1 MKAFILG
8 VISTR
13 SGLIQALNA
22 VRSSNLVREAYL
34 LYGSYDL
41 ICKTEFE
48 SFDRLNSLLE
58 MLNRTGLQDSNTLI
72 VNESGLSFERE
83 GCDKTCKS
91 AYIFIKIRR
100 PSAPKFW
107 EKHLR
112 SIEPVMEA
120 YEVYGF
126 YDVVVSISEDA
137 REDFFNKVFRQL
149 WLLTE
154 VNMTATH
161 TMFTVKI

>member
-1 MKAFILG
+1 MRAFVLG

-13 SGLIQALNA
+13 SGLLNALEA
-22 VRSSNLVREAYL
+22 VRSSDLVKEAYL
-34 LYGSYDL
+34 LFGSYDL

-48 SFDRLNSLLE
+48 GFDQLNSLLE
-58 MLNRTGLQDSNTLI
+58 ILNRTGLHDSNTLI
-72 VNESGLSFERE
+72 VNDAGLSFEKE
-83 GCDKTCKS
+83 GCDETRKS

-120 YEVYGF
+120 HEVYGL
-126 YDVVVSISEDA
+126 YDVVVGISEEA
-137 REDFFNKVFRQL
+137 REDFFNKVFRPL

-161 TMFTVKI
+161 TMFTVKV